1 MLQITPLLLKTVF
14 ILHLIIVVYQK
25 LFAFLIFVCV
35 ERTII
40 VLQICSMSSHICL
53 RISTLLRT
61 RVISAGESE
70 SLLTSHYVFEL
81 FVNKNEILYGLIFQ
95 FD

>member
-1 MLQITPLLLKTVF
+1 
-14 ILHLIIVVYQK
+14 
-25 LFAFLIFVCV
+25 
-35 ERTII
+35 
-40 VLQICSMSSHICL
+40 MSSHICL

-81 FVNKNEILYGLIFQ
+81 FVNKNEIVCYALWAQVGAEESESLLTTDYVF
-95 FD
+95 